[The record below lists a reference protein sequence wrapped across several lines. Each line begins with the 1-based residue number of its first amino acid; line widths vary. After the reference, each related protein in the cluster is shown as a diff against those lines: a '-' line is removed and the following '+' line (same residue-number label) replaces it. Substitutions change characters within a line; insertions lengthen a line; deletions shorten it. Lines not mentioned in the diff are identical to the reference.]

1 MISTQQIE
9 ASEAFQELSPV
20 TKKIYSRKSMLDEI
34 KREAQIV
41 NNIGFEAYDKVYNP
55 RPFKKKVIIELL
67 KLEI

>member
-1 MISTQQIE
+1 
-9 ASEAFQELSPV
+9 
-20 TKKIYSRKSMLDEI
+20 MLDEI